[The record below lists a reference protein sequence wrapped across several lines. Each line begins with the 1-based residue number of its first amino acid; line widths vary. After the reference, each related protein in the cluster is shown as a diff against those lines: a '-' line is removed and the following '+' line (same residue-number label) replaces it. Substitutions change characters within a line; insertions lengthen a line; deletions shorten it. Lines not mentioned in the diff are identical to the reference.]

1 MNRLV
6 LYSAEI
12 CPYAQRTRI
21 VLHEKSIAHEVVE
34 IDLDDKPEWLGELTP
49 TRRVPVI
56 RHDDF
61 VLWES
66 ATVNEYLDGTFAGTA
81 LRPGDERGR
90 AVMRNEIR
98 HFDSVFL
105 PTLYKLL
112 FEQDADEQAR
122 LREQTER
129 GFEFLEQRLEAI
141 QGGGPYWLGAQM
153 SLADASMWPFFER
166 LGVFEHYRKLGG
178 AAVGLRPL
186 ASLVR
191 HRRGAGL
198 SAIDDDARPRLF
210 SAALC
215 ALCERHR
222 RWLVGAGL
230 SRRRGQLNGGKP
242 ELGLLFLVAAHS
254 QHQIAAVIEGW
265 PTGRR

>member
-12 CPYAQRTRI
+12 CPYAQRMRI

-141 QGGGPYWLGAQM
+141 QGDGPYWLGAQM

-166 LGVFEHYRKLGG
+166 LGVFEHYRKLVLPS
-178 AAVGLRPL
+178 ACARLRRWFDTVAGR
-186 ASLVR
+186 ASARSTTTHDLDYFLPR
-191 HRRGAGL
+191 YAHYASDTADGL
-198 SAIDDDARPRLF
+198 SARAFRAG
-210 SAALC
+210 AA
-215 ALCERHR
+215 
-222 RWLVGAGL
+222 
-230 SRRRGQLNGGKP
+230 N
-242 ELGLLFLVAAHS
+242 
-254 QHQIAAVIEGW
+254 
-265 PTGRR
+265 